1 MRWKARIAGLSVVAA
16 ILTVPLAAHAGSL
29 RTDDAPPLEG
39 APATTAAPPAEPPS
53 GQVVTII
60 VPGEPEQKAPPKPK
74 RSRSRSRRRRRPP
87 SRRRPRRRLR
97 P

>member
-39 APATTAAPPAEPPS
+39 
-53 GQVVTII
+53 GL
-60 VPGEPEQKAPPKPK
+60 
-74 RSRSRSRRRRRPP
+74 RRRSHLPP
-87 SRRRPRRRLR
+87 SRPRARS
-97 P
+97 

>member
-16 ILTVPLAAHAGSL
+16 ILAMPLAAHAGSL
-29 RTDDAPPLEG
+29 RTDDAPPLDGE
-39 APATTAAPPAEPPS
+39 PATTAGPPAEPPS

-60 VPGEPEQKAPPKPK
+60 VPGEPEQKALPKPK
-74 RSRSRSRRRRRPP
+74 QKPKPRPP
-87 SRRRPRRRLR
+87 AKTTTDRRRPRRRPR